1 MPDKEKCTRENV
13 EIHSGSWEGVMVGLV
28 GSMGEGLTF
37 IDSPLYA
44 RLCADNGSHVSTHF
58 IPKTS

>member
-1 MPDKEKCTRENV
+1 M

-28 GSMGEGLTF
+28 GSVGAGLTF

-44 RLCADNGSHVSTHF
+44 RLCDDNGSHVSTHL